1 MKTRMG
7 YRQLLDEAEKHIVS
21 LEAEEAIAKLGEE
34 NIRFIDLRD
43 IREIEREG
51 VIPGAFHCPR
61 GMLEFWLDP
70 ESPYHKPVFSGKYSF
85 IFYCAG
91 GWRSILATRTAQIMG
106 LTTVAH
112 IRGGFLAWKEAGG
125 PVADKIGHDVS

>member
-1 MKTRMG
+1 MKTGIG
-7 YRQLLDEAEKHIVS
+7 YKQLLDEAEKHIVS
-21 LEAEEAIAKLGEE
+21 LEADEAIARIKESH
-34 NIRFIDLRD
+34 IRFIDLRD
-43 IREIEREG
+43 IREIHREG

-70 ESPYHKPVFSGKYSF
+70 ESPYYKSFFSGPYSF

-106 LTTVAH
+106 LAPVAH
-112 IRGGFLAWKEAGG
+112 IRGGFMAWKEAGG
-125 PVADKIGHDVS
+125 PVAKECQEP